1 MIQLYHTD
9 QSFSITKRDKNN
21 TILNKTRIMKE
32 NTLYRESVVHR
43 SGGLPM
49 RIYESSHVKYHYHDE
64 YEFLLAEQDETVCFV
79 GGKQF
84 TLNLGDSIMI
94 KGGELHSLSLGVGK
108 SVTAI
113 VVHPSF
119 FGGEDVASFE
129 KLSFTSIF
137 RGDTPVGK
145 EITDLLRKIKACYFA
160 KKAGYEI
167 LLRAYFCNIFAILV
181 ENGEFEQ
188 NIRDEKPQN
197 PAEAAI
203 FEYIHQNLRE
213 SITLDTLSEIS
224 HFSNSYVIRLF
235 KKSTGQTPTE
245 YVNRCRIS
253 LAKKLLESKSVTE
266 TALDC
271 GFNNISY
278 FIRTFKRYTGVTPK
292 EWRGGN

>member
-1 MIQLYHTD
+1 
-9 QSFSITKRDKNN
+9 
-21 TILNKTRIMKE
+21 MKE
-32 NTLYRESVVHR
+32 NALYRESVVHR
-43 SGGLPM
+43 SGGLPL
-49 RIYESSHVKYHYHDE
+49 RLYDSNHVKYHYHDE
-64 YEFLLAEQDETVCFV
+64 YEFLLAEQDETVCFI

-119 FGGEDVASFE
+119 FCGEDASSFE
-129 KLSFTSIF
+129 KLSFKSLF
-137 RGDTPVGK
+137 HGDTPVGR
-145 EITDLLRKIKACYFA
+145 EVTGILRKIKACYYE
-160 KKAGYEI
+160 KTTGYEI
-167 LLRAYFCNIFAILV
+167 LLRSYFCNIFAKLI

-188 NIRDEKPQN
+188 NARDEKPLN
-197 PAEAAI
+197 TAEAAL
-203 FEYIHQNLRE
+203 FDYIHQNMRE
-213 SITLDTLSEIS
+213 SITLDTLSNIS
-224 HFSNSYVIRLF
+224 HFSPSYVIRLF

-245 YVNRCRIS
+245 YINRCRIS
-253 LAKKLLESKSVTE
+253 LAKRLLESKTVTE

-292 EWRGGN
+292 EWQGGS

>member
-1 MIQLYHTD
+1 M
-9 QSFSITKRDKNN
+9 
-21 TILNKTRIMKE
+21 
-32 NTLYRESVVHR
+32 
-43 SGGLPM
+43 
-49 RIYESSHVKYHYHDE
+49 
-64 YEFLLAEQDETVCFV
+64 
-79 GGKQF
+79 
-84 TLNLGDSIMI
+84 
-94 KGGELHSLSLGVGK
+94 
-108 SVTAI
+108 
-113 VVHPSF
+113 
-119 FGGEDVASFE
+119 
-129 KLSFTSIF
+129 
-137 RGDTPVGK
+137 
-145 EITDLLRKIKACYFA
+145 RKIKACYFA

-181 ENGEFEQ
+181 ENGKFEQ

-278 FIRTFKRYTGVTPK
+278 FIRTFKRYTGVRNDLTAGDDCAADVLDFYAGIGQKFVYSLTELTEIAGAAAGTDPGAADSAVVNRTGALIQCLTDFSVFVD
-292 EWRGGN
+292 ECCFEGR

>member
-1 MIQLYHTD
+1 
-9 QSFSITKRDKNN
+9 
-21 TILNKTRIMKE
+21 MKE
-32 NTLYRESVVHR
+32 NTLYRETVVHR
-43 SGGLPM
+43 SGGLPLK
-49 RIYESSHVKYHYHDE
+49 IYDSNHVKYHYHDE
-64 YEFLLAEQDETVCFV
+64 YEFLLAEEDDTVCFV

-119 FGGEDVASFE
+119 FGGEGVGAFE
-129 KLSFTSIF
+129 KLSFKSIF
-137 RGDTPVGK
+137 RGDTPVGR
-145 EITDLLRKIKACYFA
+145 EVTGILRKIKACYYE
-160 KKAGYEI
+160 KTTGYEI
-167 LLRAYFCNIFAILV
+167 LLRSYFCSIFAILV
-181 ENGEFEQ
+181 ESGEFEQ

-224 HFSNSYVIRLF
+224 HFSSSYVIRLF

-245 YVNRCRIS
+245 YINRCRVS
-253 LAKKLLESKSVTE
+253 LAKRLLESKSVTD

-292 EWRGGN
+292 EWRDASDKKEP

>member
-1 MIQLYHTD
+1 
-9 QSFSITKRDKNN
+9 
-21 TILNKTRIMKE
+21 MKE

-43 SGGLPM
+43 SGGLPLK
-49 RIYESSHVKYHYHDE
+49 IYDSNHVKYHYHDE

-79 GGKQF
+79 GGRQIS
-84 TLNLGDSIMI
+84 LSLGDSIMI

-119 FGGEDVASFE
+119 FFGEESNHLE
-129 KLSFTSIF
+129 KLSFTSLF
-137 RGDTPVGK
+137 RGDTTVGTD
-145 EITDLLRKIKACYFA
+145 ITSLLRKIKDCYYA
-160 KKAGYEI
+160 RPVGYEI
-167 LLRAYFCNIFAILV
+167 LLRSYFCNIFAILI
-181 ENGEFEQ
+181 EQGEFEQ
-188 NIRDEKPQN
+188 SLNDEKPL
-197 PAEAAI
+197 PKAEAAL

-213 SITLDTLSEIS
+213 SITLDALSEIS
-224 HFSNSYVIRLF
+224 HFSNSYVIKLF

-245 YVNRCRIS
+245 YINRCRVS
-253 LAKKLLESKSVTE
+253 LAKKLLESKSVTD

-292 EWRGGN
+292 EWRDATDRK

>member
-1 MIQLYHTD
+1 
-9 QSFSITKRDKNN
+9 
-21 TILNKTRIMKE
+21 MKE

-43 SGGLPM
+43 SGGLPL
-49 RIYESSHVKYHYHDE
+49 RIYDSNHVKYHYHDE
-64 YEFLLAEQDETVCFV
+64 YEFLLADQNETVCFV

-84 TLNLGDSIMI
+84 TLNSGDSIMI
-94 KGGELHSLSLGVGK
+94 KGGELHSLSLGIGK

-119 FGGEDVASFE
+119 FGGEDGNFFE
-129 KLSFTSIF
+129 SLNFSILF
-137 RGDTPVGK
+137 RGDTPVVNDVT
-145 EITDLLRKIKACYFA
+145 ELLRKIKNCYFE
-160 KKAGYEI
+160 KKVGCEI
-167 LLRAYFCNIFAILV
+167 LLRAYFCDIFATLV
-181 ENGEFEQ
+181 ETGEFEQ
-188 NIRDEKPQN
+188 SIEGETHPH

-253 LAKKLLESKSVTE
+253 LAKKLLESRTVTE

-292 EWRGGN
+292 EWQCGSR

>member
-1 MIQLYHTD
+1 
-9 QSFSITKRDKNN
+9 
-21 TILNKTRIMKE
+21 MKE

-43 SGGLPM
+43 SGGLPLK
-49 RIYESSHVKYHYHDE
+49 IYHSNYVKYHYHDE
-64 YEFLLAEQDETVCFV
+64 YEFLLAEQDGTVCSV
-79 GGKQF
+79 SGKQVS
-84 TLNLGDSIMI
+84 LNMGDSIMI

-119 FGGEDVASFE
+119 FGGEDGKAFE
-129 KLSFTSIF
+129 KLSFTSLF
-137 RGDTPVGK
+137 RGDTATGK
-145 EITDLLRKIKACYFA
+145 AITELLRRIKDCYFA
-160 KKAGYEI
+160 RPVGYEI
-167 LLRAYFCNIFAILV
+167 LLRSYFCNIFATLV
-181 ENGEFEQ
+181 EGGEFEE
-188 NIRDEKPQN
+188 NIKDEKLQN

-224 HFSNSYVIRLF
+224 HFSNSYVIKLF

-245 YVNRCRIS
+245 YVNRCRVE
-253 LAKKLLESKSVTE
+253 LAKKLLESKTVTE

-271 GFNNISY
+271 GYNNISY

-292 EWRGGN
+292 EWQCKNR